1 MRKCLWIVKACVKQ
15 LQPRRLCQLL
25 IQSSLNFCGFPSRHR
40 GHWPQVQPSL
50 LRLWE
55 ENAGARSSTLSN
67 SAAVSF
73 LEHLVIVFIIWREF
87 ALLKFGA

>member
-40 GHWPQVQPSL
+40 GHWPQVQSTVFSPPCSGSGRRTQVPEAAPFPVLLLFPS
-50 LRLWE
+50 W
-55 ENAGARSSTLSN
+55 ST
-67 SAAVSF
+67 
-73 LEHLVIVFIIWREF
+73 W
-87 ALLKFGA
+87 